1 MDNTESTVRLEVLT
15 GGDSLRQERLT
26 RALRDELVRVD
37 GVTVEF
43 EVTRA
48 VPADGRKSAVAAEAV
63 LWMTLAASAR
73 PVSQLLITAIKEWC
87 AVERHRKV
95 SLSDGERSIEIS
107 GRPDAAQERLVR
119 EFLRDDEEAR

>member
-1 MDNTESTVRLEVLT
+1 MGDTEPTVRLEVLA

-26 RALRDELVRVD
+26 RELRDELARID

-43 EVTRA
+43 AAVQAARGSGHKGAMTAEV
-48 VPADGRKSAVAAEAV
+48 V
-63 LWMTLAASAR
+63 LWVIVAASAR
-73 PVSQLLITAIKEWC
+73 PVSQLLITVVKEWC

-95 SLSDGERSIEIS
+95 SVSEGERSIEIS

-119 EFLRDDEEAR
+119 EFLRHGEESP